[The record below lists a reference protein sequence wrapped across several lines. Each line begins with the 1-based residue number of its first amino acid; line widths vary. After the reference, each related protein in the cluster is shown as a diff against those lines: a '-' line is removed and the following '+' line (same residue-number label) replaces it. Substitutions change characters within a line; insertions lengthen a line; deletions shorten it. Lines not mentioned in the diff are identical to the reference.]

1 MTLSNA
7 GPDLQTVSAF
17 KQLLRDR
24 ITILLEGIKNERNLI
39 DILPNVAEQVS
50 IIPKINKISYLIK

>member
-24 ITILLEGIKNERNLI
+24 ITILLEGIKNETNLI